1 MKAKAFDEIWMII
14 DKEPLAQLDSEKLA
28 KLFNK
33 HKNLKVTNSILNEKR
48 KEVRPDI
55 VKNLQENLLTSLNSK
70 QNHVSKKRKFLNQ
83 FYLFNGLP
91 KYYEHVLK
99 KEKSGHI
106 QLPDSELKEIKNSYK
121 IINSNLDGKEKEL
134 MKVFNCNPKWPICL
148 YDFTFKNKC
157 NQFLIMKCRS
167 NLSKYVVNDYFEE
180 KGGINK
186 YARSFFTEDESD
198 VIREQTTHIC
208 CNYRG

>member
-1 MKAKAFDEIWMII
+1 M
-14 DKEPLAQLDSEKLA
+14 
-28 KLFNK
+28 
-33 HKNLKVTNSILNEKR
+33 
-48 KEVRPDI
+48 
-55 VKNLQENLLTSLNSK
+55 
-70 QNHVSKKRKFLNQ
+70 
-83 FYLFNGLP
+83 FNGLP
-91 KYYEHVLK
+91 KYYEHVIK

-106 QLPDSELKEIKNSYK
+106 NLPENELKEIRSSYK

-167 NLSKYVVNDYFEE
+167 NLKKYVVNNYFDT

-186 YARSFFTEDESD
+186 HAKRVLVEDEGD
-198 VIREQTTHIC
+198 VIRE
-208 CNYRG
+208 

>member
-1 MKAKAFDEIWMII
+1 MII
-14 DKEPLAQLDSEKLA
+14 DKEPLAQLDAEKLA

-33 HKNLKVTNSILNEKR
+33 NKNIKVTNSILNKMR
-48 KEVRPDI
+48 MEVRPDI
-55 VKNLQENLLTSLNSK
+55 VDNLQQNLQTSLNSK

-83 FYLFNGLP
+83 FYLFNGLT
-91 KYYEHVLK
+91 KYYEHVIK

-106 QLPDSELKEIKNSYK
+106 KLTENELKEIKSSYK
-121 IINSNLDGKEKEL
+121 IINSNLDGGKEKDL

-157 NQFLIMKCRS
+157 NQFLTMKCRS
-167 NLSKYVVNDYFEE
+167 NLKKYVIDDYFET

-186 YARSFFTEDESD
+186 RAKRLWTEDDDD

-208 CNYRG
+208 CNLKG